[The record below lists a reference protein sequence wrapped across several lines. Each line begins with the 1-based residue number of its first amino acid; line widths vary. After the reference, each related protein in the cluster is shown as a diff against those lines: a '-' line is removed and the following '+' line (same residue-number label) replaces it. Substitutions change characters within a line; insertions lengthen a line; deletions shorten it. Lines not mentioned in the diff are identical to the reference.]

1 MFQQRVPAMNRKML
15 VLAAVPLGIVCWLG
29 MEAFHELGHLI
40 GAWASGG
47 KVQQVVLDPLTISRT
62 DVSPNPHPLVVV
74 WAGPIIGV
82 VLPLAVAIVLSGAGR
97 LLSRSLFFF
106 AGFCLIANGLYIG
119 VGSFEAIGDAGD
131 MLRHGSRRLT
141 LILFGAVS
149 ALFGLW
155 VWHCLT
161 RRPSPRLPA
170 ENASR

>member
-1 MFQQRVPAMNRKML
+1 
-15 VLAAVPLGIVCWLG
+15 
-29 MEAFHELGHLI
+29 
-40 GAWASGG
+40 
-47 KVQQVVLDPLTISRT
+47 
-62 DVSPNPHPLVVV
+62 
-74 WAGPIIGV
+74 
-82 VLPLAVAIVLSGAGR
+82 VLPLAIAIVLGGAGR

-131 MLRHGSRRLT
+131 MLRHGSPRWT

-161 RRPSPRLPA
+161 RPPSPRLPA

>member
-1 MFQQRVPAMNRKML
+1 
-15 VLAAVPLGIVCWLG
+15 
-29 MEAFHELGHLI
+29 MEAVHELGHVL
-40 GAWASGG
+40 GAWATGG
-47 KVQQVVLDPLTISRT
+47 QVQQVVLNPLTISRT

-131 MLRHGSRRLT
+131 MLRHGSPRWT

-149 ALFGLW
+149 VSCGLW
-155 VWHCLT
+155 IWHCLT
-161 RRPSPRLPA
+161 RRPSPRSPA